1 MMQPSVPAILP
12 ILEERYMNK
21 MLGNKKAVALFA
33 LPALLVFTIF
43 VFYPILQTVFRS
55 FYEWD
60 GINQAVFNGIEN
72 YKELFQD
79 DLFYES
85 LKNGVIFAGIL
96 MVFQVGGAT
105 LLTFAMMN
113 RKVKGKRF
121 FRTAFFIPVVLSVT
135 VVCQL
140 WSAIYNPE
148 FGLINHLFEILGIG
162 YRQDWLSDMTLAI
175 YAVTFVNVWQ
185 YTGYQFAIIY
195 AGAKAIP
202 EDYLEAARIDGASEW
217 KINTRIILPL
227 LKDTYRMCFVFAIT
241 GGLNAFAHMNLLTKG
256 GPGTSTYTLT
266 YMTFRNA
273 FTVGEFGYGC
283 TSAIILVLQCLIAT
297 VIVNKIF
304 SIKESATY

>member
-1 MMQPSVPAILP
+1 MT
-12 ILEERYMNK
+12 K
-21 MLGNKKAVALFA
+21 MLGNKKAICIFA
-33 LPALLVFTIF
+33 MPALLVFTVF
-43 VFYPILQTVFRS
+43 VFYPIMQTVYRS

-60 GINQAVFNGIEN
+60 GINKAVFTGLDN
-72 YKELFQD
+72 YIELFQD

-85 LKNGVIFAGIL
+85 MKNGMIFAVIL
-96 MVFQVGGAT
+96 LTVQVGGAT

-113 RKVKGKRF
+113 KRVRGKRF

-148 FGLINHLFEILGIG
+148 FGLFNHIFELLGMS
-162 YRQDWLSDMTLAI
+162 YRQDWLSDMKLAI

-195 AGAKAIP
+195 AGAKSIP
-202 EDYLEAARIDGASEW
+202 EDYLEAAMIDGASDW
-217 KINTRIILPL
+217 KTNIHIILPL

-283 TSAIILVLQCLIAT
+283 TSAIMLVLQCLVAT
-297 VIVNKIF
+297 VIVNKLF
-304 SIKESATY
+304 KVHGNVTF

>member
-1 MMQPSVPAILP
+1 MI
-12 ILEERYMNK
+12 MNK
-21 MLGNKKAVALFA
+21 MLGNKRAICLFV
-33 LPALLVFTIF
+33 LPTLLVFTVF
-43 VFYPILQTVFRS
+43 VFYPILQTFYRS
-55 FYEWD
+55 FYDWD
-60 GINQAVFNGIEN
+60 GINAAIFTGLSN

-85 LKNGVIFAGIL
+85 LKNGVIFAAIL
-96 MVFQVGGAT
+96 LVVQVGSAT
-105 LLTFAMMN
+105 LLTFAMLN
-113 RKVKGKRF
+113 RHVKGKRF

-148 FGLINHLFEILGIG
+148 FGLLNKLFEILGFS
-162 YRQDWLSDMTLAI
+162 YRQNWLSDMKLAI

-185 YTGYQFAIIY
+185 FTGYQFTIIY

-202 EDYLEAARIDGASEW
+202 EDYLEAAMIDGASGW
-217 KINTRIILPL
+217 KMNLKIILPL
-227 LKDTYRMCFVFAIT
+227 LRDTYRMCVVFAVT

-273 FTVGEFGYGC
+273 FIIGEYGYGC
-283 TSAIILVLQCLIAT
+283 TSAVILVLQCLIVT
-297 VIVNKIF
+297 IIINRIF
-304 SIKESATY
+304 TRKEAVTY